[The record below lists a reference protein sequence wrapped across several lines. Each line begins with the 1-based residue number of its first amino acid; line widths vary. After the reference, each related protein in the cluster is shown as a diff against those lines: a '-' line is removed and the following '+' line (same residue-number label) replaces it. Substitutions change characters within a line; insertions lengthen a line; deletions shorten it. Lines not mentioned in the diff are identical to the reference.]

1 MSSTDYT
8 VRGMT
13 CDHCAR
19 SVTDEVTKIVGV
31 TGVQVDVAAG
41 RLTVEADQPVS
52 ADAVT
57 EAVEEAG
64 YEVVP
69 A

>member
-8 VRGMT
+8 VQGMT
-13 CDHCAR
+13 CDHCAG
-19 SVTDEVTKIVGV
+19 SVTAEIAKIPGV
-31 TGVQVDVAAG
+31 TGVRVDIPAG
-41 RLTVEADQPVS
+41 RVTVESDQQVTHE
-52 ADAVT
+52 AIT

-64 YEVVP
+64 YEVV

>member
-1 MSSTDYT
+1 VSTTDYT

-13 CDHCAR
+13 CEHCAG
-19 SVTDEVTKIVGV
+19 SVTAEITKIRGV

-41 RLTVEADQPVS
+41 RVTVQADQPV
-52 ADAVT
+52 AVDAIA

>member
-1 MSSTDYT
+1 MNTT
-8 VRGMT
+8 
-13 CDHCAR
+13 
-19 SVTDEVTKIVGV
+19 TKLSAYAAGV
-31 TGVQVDVAAG
+31 FAAFALAAG
-41 RLTVEADQPVS
+41 RLTVEADRPVS

>member
-13 CDHCAR
+13 CDHCAG
-19 SVTDEVTKIVGV
+19 SVTAEISKITGV
-31 TGVQVDVAAG
+31 TGVKVDVPTG
-41 RLTVEADQPVS
+41 RVSVESDRAVADE
-52 ADAVT
+52 AVT

-64 YEVVP
+64 YEVVTT
-69 A
+69 

>member
-1 MSSTDYT
+1 MTSTDYT

-13 CDHCAR
+13 CDHCAG
-19 SVTDEVTKIVGV
+19 SVTAEVTKIPGV
-31 TGVQVDVAAG
+31 QDVQVDVGAG
-41 RLTVEADQPVS
+41 RLTVQADQAVS
-52 ADAVT
+52 EEAVA

-64 YEVVP
+64 YEVVT